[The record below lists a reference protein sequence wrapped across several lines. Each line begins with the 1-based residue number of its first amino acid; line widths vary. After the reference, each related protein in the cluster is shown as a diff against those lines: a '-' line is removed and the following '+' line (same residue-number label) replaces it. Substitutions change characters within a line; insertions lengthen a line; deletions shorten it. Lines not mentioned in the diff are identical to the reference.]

1 MIKLTGITL
10 ISLTP
15 DPVSERSL
23 SLSGSETNRASDL
36 FLRIDFDR
44 LCVSLEPS
52 KEKKLI
58 ESHSSSSCMRHY
70 TFGGA
75 HRLKTKQ
82 MLINELFGGICNDFA
97 WHKGSPAILLI
108 AR

>member
-1 MIKLTGITL
+1 MKLICEFCLAKTLDFRQPMQTYFLSKLHSIFQLIKLTGITL

-23 SLSGSETNRASDL
+23 SLSGSEANRASDL

-52 KEKKLI
+52 KEFEEKKLP
-58 ESHSSSSCMRHY
+58 
-70 TFGGA
+70 
-75 HRLKTKQ
+75 
-82 MLINELFGGICNDFA
+82 N
-97 WHKGSPAILLI
+97 
-108 AR
+108 